1 MELFWVVGKTDVR
14 VSSRAF
20 SPLKFYKPN
29 NLLINRERSQL
40 INQRKKNSCL
50 EKNAQKVESKKLK
63 HLVCGQIVPR
73 VVRCPSGGT
82 RTLTVSNVLATARPI
97 NMENKHNNRIN
108 DSNFKHQLIQAN
120 SWTHDGK
127 ATPERASLGP
137 ADSSDSSVMP

>member
-1 MELFWVVGKTDVR
+1 MFGK
-14 VSSRAF
+14 
-20 SPLKFYKPN
+20 
-29 NLLINRERSQL
+29 
-40 INQRKKNSCL
+40 
-50 EKNAQKVESKKLK
+50 KNAQKVESKKLK

-97 NMENKHNNRIN
+97 NTVNKHNNRIN

-127 ATPERASLGP
+127 STPERASLGP